1 MFPLEANTR
10 SNFDQILINLG
21 YKIDETKKECNVFKE
36 RAKTPEQNQ
45 KLKKRGRPDYVVYQT
60 NTDRPLA
67 VIEAKKVGTDIN
79 AALQQAIEYATAL
92 SCPLAFAT
100 NDTSIIGYHVE
111 QDAFLKIDGAEIQ
124 QFVPEDVLIQFIEKG
139 ADISINPIER
149 FLSKEDVLSIFKKIN
164 KFLRKEGLRTGQERF
179 SAISDLLFL
188 KLLSEQDDVA
198 EFIGNSNVEISNK
211 YSWDTLKSKSNE
223 EIVDFLNDSIRPRLI
238 KKYGD
243 IFKNQFTI
251 RKPDV
256 LRKVIDLLDP
266 LNLSK
271 ADTDIKGD
279 AFEFFLK
286 SLTNGNKDLGEY
298 YTPRHIIKAIISL
311 LDLKYGQKIYDPF
324 CGTGGFLIEAFKYLS
339 LRVDMKNE
347 TIRETVKSKSIYGR
361 EISSTARVAK
371 MNMILF
377 GDGSTNIEQMDSLEN
392 PVFEE
397 YDVVVSNIP
406 YSQETEHGA
415 LYKLNTE
422 NADAVC
428 VQHMWDALKNGGRM
442 AVVVPETFLYEGGVI
457 EQVRKNILTNASFVS
472 VISLPRGVFNP
483 YTPTKTSVIIAEK
496 RKNSNPDY
504 LYFYVVDNDGFELGA
519 RRRPIAGV
527 SDLRMLKSYYESKKS
542 DPPRSVLVEGNIR
555 DDFSL
560 RPFDY
565 MEHIPKRAKENGIYL
580 KDVIKEK
587 RPVRLRDVLS
597 DKDAYDH
604 EFAVLEVSQKG
615 IGISS
620 ISDDF
625 ESYKNHLVVQDGD
638 IVFNP
643 HRINVG
649 SIGRVYPL
657 FPIMV
662 VSPIYEVFRIE
673 EQIDVNYL
681 LNLLKSDE
689 YKLVIDHYAI
699 GGARPIFKVE
709 NLKNIKIPL
718 LEGEELVLI
727 RNLSKKIDESIKAQM
742 QTQIE
747 MEKVLSKMI
756 RC

>member
-21 YKIDETKKECNVFKE
+21 YEIDETKKDCNVFKE
-36 RAKTPEQNQ
+36 RAKTPEQN
-45 KLKKRGRPDYVVYQT
+45 KLFKRKRPDYVIYQT
-60 NTDRPLA
+60 NTDRPIA
-67 VIEAKKVGTDIN
+67 VVEAKKIGSDIN
-79 AALQQAIEYATAL
+79 EALEQAIRYATLL

-100 NDTSIIGYHVE
+100 NDTSVIGYHVE
-111 QDAFLKIDGAEIQ
+111 QDSFLKIDGAEVQ
-124 QFVPEDVLIQFIEKG
+124 QFVSEEILLQFVEEGPE
-139 ADISINPIER
+139 ISVNPVKQ
-149 FLSKEDVLSIFKKIN
+149 FLSKEEILTIFKRIN
-164 KFLRKEGLRTGQERF
+164 KLLRKEGLRTGQERF

-198 EFIGNSNVEISNK
+198 EFVGDSRVNISDK
-211 YSWDTLKSKSNE
+211 YSWNALKGKPDE
-223 EIVDFLNDSIRPRLI
+223 ELVDFLNDSIRPRLI

-243 IFKNQFTI
+243 IFKNQFVI
-251 RKPDV
+251 RKSDV

-266 LNLSK
+266 LNLSE

-298 YTPRHIIKAIISL
+298 YTPRHIIKMIVSL
-311 LDLKYGQKIYDPF
+311 VDPKYGEKVYDPF
-324 CGTGGFLIEAFKYLS
+324 CGTGGFLIEVFKYLS

-347 TIRETVKSKSIYGR
+347 SIRETIKSKSIYGR

-397 YDVVVSNIP
+397 FDVVLSNIP

-415 LYKLNTE
+415 LYKLKTK

-428 VQHMWDALKNGGRM
+428 VQHMWNALKENGRM
-442 AVVVPETFLYEGGVI
+442 AVVVPETFLYEDGA
-457 EQVRKNILTNASFVS
+457 VREVRQNILTNASFVC

-483 YTPTKTSVIIAEK
+483 YTPTKTSVIIAKK
-496 RKNSNPDY
+496 RKNTKPDC

-519 RRRPIAGV
+519 RRRPLPGV
-527 SDLRMLKSYYESKKS
+527 SDLRLLKAYYESRKS
-542 DPPRSVLVEGNIR
+542 APPRSVLVEEVR
-555 DDFSL
+555 EDYSL

-565 MEHIPKRAKENGIYL
+565 MEHIPDRAKTCGIYL
-580 KDVIKEK
+580 RDVIQESS
-587 RPVRLRDVLS
+587 PVSLQEVLNEEDVGV
-597 DKDAYDH
+597 A

-615 IGISS
+615 ISVSAIST
-620 ISDDF
+620 DF
-625 ESYKNHLVVQDGD
+625 ESFKDHLVVTDGD

-662 VSPIYEVFRIE
+662 VSPIYKVFRV
-673 EQIDVNYL
+673 IDDSIDLNYL
-681 LNLLKSDE
+681 LTLLKSSE
-689 YKLVIDHYAI
+689 YLSVIEHYSS

-709 NLKNIKIPL
+709 DLKRVKIPRLQGDAL
-718 LEGEELVLI
+718 LAVQEM
-727 RNLSKKIDESIKAQM
+727 SKRIDNAIKEQM
-742 QTQIE
+742 QAQLAL
-747 MEKVLSKMI
+747 EKMLWN
-756 RC
+756 